1 MIVKICLKA
10 SSNKNTPFSELMQE
24 LLQYCFTSCICC
36 IMANM
41 GFGGFCVLKFLCFHL
56 IFKKHNHTFL
66 LFYFN
71 MLMKLLNYVWIVTL
85 YAKRVIYQ
93 NLSVLV
99 VEADSH
105 LILQVIIKSGMAL
118 LEPETVSSAEVLNGK
133 SKTLP

>member
-71 MLMKLLNYVWIVTL
+71 MLIETFELCV
-85 YAKRVIYQ
+85 
-93 NLSVLV
+93 
-99 VEADSH
+99 DSH
-105 LILQVIIKSGMAL
+105 IICQTRYIPKL
-118 LEPETVSSAEVLNGK
+118 VSFGSR
-133 SKTLP
+133 S

>member
-1 MIVKICLKA
+1 
-10 SSNKNTPFSELMQE
+10 
-24 LLQYCFTSCICC
+24 
-36 IMANM
+36 
-41 GFGGFCVLKFLCFHL
+41 
-56 IFKKHNHTFL
+56 
-66 LFYFN
+66 
-71 MLMKLLNYVWIVTL
+71 MKLLNYVWIVTL